1 MKPIVL
7 FGGTFDPV
15 HVAHVAMARSALQ
28 ELAAARLVI
37 LPAGNPY
44 QRGRMPFASAA
55 HRVAML
61 GLAFADEPRA
71 EIDPRELIRAGPTY
85 TLDTLREYREVS
97 GEMASLVWLLGG
109 DAFARL
115 DSWHHWDRLL
125 DFAHFAIVLRQD
137 QPSPLTAASAA
148 LRQSLQGRQADA
160 AALGSTPAG
169 QYTILEATVPVVS
182 STQLRARCR
191 NNESLRGLVPGAVCD
206 YIEQHQLYH
215 SKE

>member
-44 QRGRMPFASAA
+44 QRGRLPFASAE

-85 TLDTLREYREVS
+85 TLDTLREYREAS

-160 AALGSTPAG
+160 GALGSTPAG
-169 QYTILEATVPVVS
+169 QYAILEATVPVVS
-182 STQLRARCR
+182 STQLRARCSS
-191 NNESLRGLVPGAVCD
+191 NESLRGLVPGAVCD